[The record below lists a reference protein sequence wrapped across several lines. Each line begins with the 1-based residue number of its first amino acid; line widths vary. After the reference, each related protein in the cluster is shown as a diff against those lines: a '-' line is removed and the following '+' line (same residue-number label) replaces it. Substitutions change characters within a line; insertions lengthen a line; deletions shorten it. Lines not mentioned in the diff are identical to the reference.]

1 MFIFTFYLPFMN
13 CTFFGRVLIILF
25 TLLGISSLT
34 CGQSHINYLRKS
46 IELIEK
52 DRVQLKL
59 NRARFLNNRIYC
71 QDVNEIIRLNNLSIC
86 NMSTGNYR
94 RAIDNLNNALKKEQE
109 LNSHLDNSILEYN
122 LAIAKLFPGQR
133 FCFSD
138 IDSSLMRFEKISLS
152 HEKFG
157 LNYYHGIAH
166 FYLANYEDAATL
178 FTTDYS
184 ITSHARSKFM
194 EVYSFYL
201 EGKYDLAY
209 RTLKNDFKII
219 NEFAGRQLNYLAV
232 LGNVCSRSNHPDEA
246 IRYYRK
252 VKKNSDDG
260 HACKYF
266 VSKSEADLLPFVRRS
281 SFDRDKDCYL
291 PFSSVYYKDMA
302 TVGSVFEY
310 MRVGD
315 FVKVNRIVSQLNL
328 HSSLSYTETYLRAVS
343 AYDLALHEYRTTGK
357 TEKFTYA
364 KKMFL
369 KLQSTS
375 GNMSEPDVLIGIAM
389 SAFYCGEHELC
400 FEKLSLAKRLYPEA
414 LKIKEAMAIL
424 KFNNRDDEGAI
435 GEINDIVSRNSGYNF
450 SYDVVMSAAFYYYTR
465 NELVEYGVWLKKL
478 KDYYKHRAGY
488 YAIKGME
495 LQQKAISTS
504 NIDTARVLVSEAERS
519 YLKAISL
526 EPMQST
532 FFANYANL
540 LFDKE
545 FGGLK
550 HLYKHHGKKKDFK
563 KVLSNYER
571 AISLDRDNIYAY
583 NGKSMCYYYAW
594 KSKEKHPGGDLSRE
608 LKEKIDSAKFYLDKA
623 ITLNKKFPMEI
634 HFFKETLIS
643 LYLNKQW
650 MLINEAANISNDSLK
665 MELLFQA
672 WSVAE
677 QAMKL
682 DETKRYMFQINQA
695 VGWSMNGKE
704 GKMLEMHKIIENAYK
719 VDNDKLAIVKN
730 NTGVYYSLN
739 TGEINFSKKRKVDSG
754 NSYFAEAKELANSH
768 IIKYYIERN
777 LYSRDRV
784 NIYYYDPI
792 TDYRPRNIE
801 LNIEFKRPYFNP
813 QIPIHISQ
821 METFSEQDISSE
833 ECIELKQSQFKKK
846 KELTRRALLKI
857 EDVDDGVHCPLQ
869 GRKRLI
875 KKSRK

>member
-1 MFIFTFYLPFMN
+1 MSIFTFYLPFMN

-86 NMSTGNYR
+86 NMSTGYYR

-138 IDSSLMRFEKISLS
+138 IDSSLKRFEKISLS

-178 FTTDYS
+178 FTSDYS

-201 EGKYDLAY
+201 VGKYDLAY
-209 RTLKNDFKII
+209 RTLKHDYKII

-252 VKKNSDDG
+252 VEKNSDDVL
-260 HACKYF
+260 ACKYF

-281 SFDRDKDCYL
+281 SFDRDKDCNL
-291 PFSSVYYKDMA
+291 PFSSVYYRDMA
-302 TVGSVFEY
+302 TVGNAFEY
-310 MRVGD
+310 IRIGEY
-315 FVKVNRIVSQLNL
+315 VKANRIVSQLNL
-328 HSSLSYTETYLRAVS
+328 HSSLSYTEAYLRAVS
-343 AYDLALHEYRTTGK
+343 TYQLALHEFRTMGK
-357 TEKFTYA
+357 TEKFTSA

-369 KLQSTS
+369 KLQGTS

-389 SAFYCGEHELC
+389 SAFYCGEHDLC
-400 FEKLSLAKRLYPEA
+400 FEKLSLAKRLYPEV

-435 GEINDIVSRNSGYNF
+435 GEIKDIVSRNPGYVF
-450 SYDVVMSAAFYYYTR
+450 SYDVVMSTAFYYYTR
-465 NELVEYGVWLKKL
+465 NEMVEYNVWLKKL
-478 KDYYKHRAGY
+478 KDSYKHRAGY
-488 YAIKGME
+488 YAIKGLE
-495 LQQKAISTS
+495 LQQRAISTS
-504 NIDTARVLVSEAERS
+504 STDTARVLVSEAERS

-532 FFANYANL
+532 FYANYANL

-545 FGGLK
+545 FGSLK
-550 HLYKHHGKKKDFK
+550 YLYKRHGRKNDFR
-563 KVLSNYER
+563 KVLSNYEK

-583 NGKSMCYYYAW
+583 NGKSMCYYYSW
-594 KSKEKHPGGDLSRE
+594 RSKNEVYSDQTINK
-608 LKEKIDSAKFYLDKA
+608 KEEIDSAKFYLDKA
-623 ITLNKKFPMEI
+623 ILLCKKHSMGI
-634 HFFKETLIS
+634 HFYKESLIS

-650 MLINEAANISNDSLK
+650 MLITEADTYNDDSTK
-665 MELLFQA
+665 MVLLDQA
-672 WSVAE
+672 WGVAGE
-677 QAMKL
+677 AMKL
-682 DETKRYMFQINQA
+682 NETKSYMFQINQA

-704 GKMLEMHKIIENAYK
+704 GKMLEVNKIIENAYK
-719 VDNDKLAIVKN
+719 SDNDKLAIVKN
-730 NTGVYYSLN
+730 NTGVYYTYN
-739 TGEINFSKKRKVDSG
+739 TGEVNFSKKRKVNSA
-754 NSYFAEAKELANSH
+754 NSYFAEAKEMANSH
-768 IIKYYIERN
+768 ILKYYIERN
-777 LYSRDRV
+777 LYSRDRI